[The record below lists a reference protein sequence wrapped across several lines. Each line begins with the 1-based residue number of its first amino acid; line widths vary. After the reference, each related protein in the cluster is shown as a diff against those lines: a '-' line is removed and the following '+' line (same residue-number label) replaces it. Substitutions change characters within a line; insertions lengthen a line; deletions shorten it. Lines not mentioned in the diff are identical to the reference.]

1 MINANL
7 LRGKI
12 VANGYT
18 QATFAEKI
26 GMSKNTL
33 SAKIIGKSDFTIG
46 QVETMCQLLGV
57 DTAKEI
63 MAIFFDKQSQ

>member
-18 QATFAEKI
+18 QTTFAEKLA
-26 GMSKNTL
+26 MSKNTL
-33 SAKIIGKSDFTIG
+33 CLKINGKSDFSIG
-46 QVETMCQLLGV
+46 QVEAMCQLLGIN
-57 DTAKEI
+57 TPEEI
-63 MAIFFDKQSQ
+63 MAIFFCK

>member
-18 QATFAEKI
+18 QATFAQKMD
-26 GMSKNTL
+26 MSKNTL
-33 SAKIIGKSDFTIG
+33 SAKISGKSDFTIG

-63 MAIFFDKQSQ
+63 MAIFFDK